1 MKGALGRTVVQ
12 VIVGGAL
19 AFAIGL
25 WLGRL
30 VAGGG

>member
-1 MKGALGRTVVQ
+1 MRGALGRTIVQ
-12 VIVGGAL
+12 VILGGAL

-30 VAGGG
+30 VAS

>member
-1 MKGALGRTVVQ
+1 MRGALGRTVVQ
-12 VIVGGAL
+12 VVIGGAL

-30 VAGGG
+30 VAG